1 MKQHFLSMTE
11 DPYLYERA
19 VLDCFK
25 GKWRRNDVLSFIEK
39 YAGIPRHEI
48 LLNELELYEDR
59 FREREHNHMKVEAI
73 QSCGLALSE
82 TIAQI
87 LDGEAPEDVEPP
99 KIRKRPDG
107 MTGKVR
113 DIALLS
119 IMHQLIEH
127 TAFLLLQPLLEKKLY
142 QTQHAS
148 IPKHGQTRL
157 KDQIHKY
164 LRSDL
169 HIRYFVKTDM
179 KHAYASVQYNV
190 VVDLLKKDIPS
201 ATHIIKVVEY
211 LGKIAPD
218 GHLIIGGYLDA
229 WLFNYVMSKIMTKG
243 YSIGYVRRGK
253 FKRCAIR
260 IVTFMDDMWISASS
274 IKSIKKILR
283 VLEKYASDE
292 LHMTLKITTGIS
304 KLLTIEEEN
313 RRRCLTGAKRGC
325 PVVDMGGYKIS
336 RSHVVIRRRVFIRVR
351 RQLIRAWRDYE
362 RNGTIGIQRAFRLI
376 SYNGYLKQ
384 TNSENLIERYHVP
397 LLMYIA
403 KRVVAFHARLAFRK
417 RTEKLNDL
425 RERTI
430 IFAAA
435 VGGGRKSAGWPAE
448 NYHFQRYLGNTR
460 RRRNTIPVQRSSVQC
475 TG

>member
-1 MKQHFLSMTE
+1 MKQYFLSMTE
-11 DPYLYERA
+11 DKYLYERA
-19 VLDCFK
+19 VLDCFQS
-25 GKWRRNDVLSFIEK
+25 KWRRNDVLSFIEK

-48 LLNELELYEDR
+48 LINELELYEDR
-59 FREREHNHMKVEAI
+59 LSEHEHNHMKIEAI
-73 QSCGLALSE
+73 QSCGLALEE

-87 LDGEAPEDVEPP
+87 LDGEDPEDVEPP
-99 KIRKRPDG
+99 RIRKRPDG
-107 MTGKVR
+107 MTGKIR

-127 TAFLLLQPLLEKKLY
+127 TAFLLLQPLFQKKLY
-142 QTQHAS
+142 PTQHAS

-157 KDQIHKY
+157 KNQIYRY
-164 LRSDL
+164 LRSGL
-169 HIRYFVKTDM
+169 PIRCFVKTDM
-179 KHAYASVQYNV
+179 KHAYASVQYSV
-190 VVDLLKKDIPS
+190 VADLLKKDIPS
-201 ATHIIKVVEY
+201 ATHIIKIIEY
-211 LGKIAPD
+211 LGKLAPD

-229 WLFNYVMSKIMTKG
+229 WLYNYVMSKIMEKG

-253 FKRCAIR
+253 FMRCAVR
-260 IVTFMDDMWISASS
+260 LVTFMDDMWISASS

-283 VLEKYASDE
+283 VLEKYASEE
-292 LHMTLKITTGIS
+292 LHMTLKVTTGIS

-313 RRRCLTGAKRGC
+313 RRRTLNGAKRGC

-362 RNGTIGIQRAFRLI
+362 KTGTIGIQRAFRLI

-384 TNSENLIERYHVP
+384 TNSENLIARYHVP
-397 LLMYIA
+397 LLMRIA

-417 RTEKLNDL
+417 RMEKLNDL

-430 IFAAA
+430 IFAAS
-435 VGGGRKSAGWPAE
+435 VGGNRRTAGWPAE

-460 RRRNTIPVQRSSVQC
+460 RRRNTIPVQGSSVHC
-475 TG
+475 AG